1 MAASVDRSSPLWLM
15 EIAQRCLME
24 IDLALS
30 KDASAENLRL
40 CAEAEALV
48 TVLESHRE
56 SPSTDE

>member
-1 MAASVDRSSPLWLM
+1 M